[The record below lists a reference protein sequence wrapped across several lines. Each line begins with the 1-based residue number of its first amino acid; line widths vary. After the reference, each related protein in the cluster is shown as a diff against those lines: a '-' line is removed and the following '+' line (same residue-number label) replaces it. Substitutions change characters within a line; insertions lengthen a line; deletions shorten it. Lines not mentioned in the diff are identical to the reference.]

1 MPNYIYALLCPSGNI
16 RYIGKTNDP
25 TKRLR
30 RHISRAKY
38 HETKS
43 HAANWIRSL
52 LRDGKKPELRILEEL
67 DDSADWVS
75 REIALIE
82 EHRKAGHDLTNATAG
97 GEGVCGLDEASLRKR
112 VAAAAIT
119 KALPENKERYS
130 RTLREVYACPEMR
143 ARVSKIHKERW
154 ADPAL
159 REKASEEFVGSSRQ
173 KAMLAGLTDDARKRQ
188 GQTFKEKHNDPAFR
202 AKMAATKIEINAR
215 PEVKASKTAKSRA
228 NWADP
233 VYVAKHAESMR
244 LHRESIAAFKATPEG
259 QALEAERAAHKKAR
273 DIAYGR
279 ARRAEAAEKRRAEK
293 AAMLAAATSA
303 PYTESS

>member
-1 MPNYIYALLCPSGNI
+1 MPNYIYALLCPLGNI

-25 TKRLR
+25 AKRLR

-52 LRDGKKPELRILEEL
+52 LRAGEKPELRILEEL
-67 DDSADWVS
+67 DDRADWVS

-112 VAAAAIT
+112 VASAAIT
-119 KALPENKERYS
+119 KALPENRERYS
-130 RTLREVYACPEMR
+130 RTLKEVYACPEMR
-143 ARVSKIHKERW
+143 ARVSKIHKEIW
-154 ADPAL
+154 SDPAL
-159 REKASEEFVGSSRQ
+159 REKASREFKGSPRE
-173 KAMLAGLTDDARKRQ
+173 KAMKEGLTPEVRKRQ
-188 GQTFKEKHNDPAFR
+188 GQTFKEKHNDPDFR
-202 AKMAATKIEINAR
+202 AKMAATKVEINAR

-228 NWADP
+228 NWANP
-233 VYVAKHAESMR
+233 EYVAKHAESMR
-244 LHRESIAAFKATPEG
+244 LHREAIAALKATPAG
-259 QALEAERAAHKKAR
+259 QELEAQRKAAK
-273 DIAYGR
+273 R
-279 ARRAEAAEKRRAEK
+279 ARNMAYSQARRDKAKAEK
-293 AAMLAAATSA
+293 AAMLAAAPSA